1 MSSVTRNL
9 SADSLM
15 AFSPVAEP
23 FKKKTRKKIYHF
35 DSFKGAE
42 ATWPKILV
50 RNCNTLIFF
59 YSNL

>member
-23 FKKKTRKKIYHF
+23 FQKKNKKK
-35 DSFKGAE
+35 
-42 ATWPKILV
+42 
-50 RNCNTLIFF
+50 
-59 YSNL
+59 NLPFRFI